1 MDLSTS
7 IHTAES
13 HTLYLEQVA
22 AQDGSQTQIS
32 NQAADADGSQTPI
45 TCMDAALYEAA
56 AYGRIDVLEQ
66 MSEDHFVVQLTPN
79 KNTVLHIAAQF
90 GQLDCVQYILGL
102 NSSSFL
108 LLRPNLKGD
117 TPLHHAAREGHL
129 TVVKALIDAAKRLH
143 QEIESGVGGDK
154 AIMRMTNEEE
164 NTALHEAVRYHHSEV
179 VKSLTE
185 EDPEFI
191 YGANITGYTLLYM
204 AAERGFEDLVNL
216 IIGTCTS
223 PAHSGMMGR
232 TALHA
237 AVIRNDQEMTARLLE
252 WKPDLTKEV
261 DENGWSPLHCA
272 AYLGYTA
279 IVEQL
284 LDKSPD
290 KSVTYLGIKD
300 SKKTALHIAANRH
313 HQDIV
318 KRLLSHSP
326 DCCEQVDDK
335 GNNVLHSA
343 IMSERYY
350 APGNIF
356 RDNSLLWVTGLIN
369 EKDAKGDTP
378 LHLLASYQVYDPFL
392 SENNRVDKMALNK
405 DKLTALDIL
414 SRANVKSGNISREVL
429 LKQLKEGEKVDVGPF
444 SWQEAINKDS
454 GSTGNGSADDNG
466 SSSKSK
472 DVGEDKII
480 SNINRIGET
489 HLIVAALVATVT
501 FAAGFTLPGG
511 YDSDGMATLTKKAAF
526 IAFIVTDT
534 IAVTLSV
541 SAVFVYFFMS
551 LHEDEGFLEKHLF
564 TGFYLTVF
572 GIGAMMVAFMTG
584 LYAVLPLSSGLPIVA
599 CIICSFFLLPFYFV
613 LRQAVKSAKQ

>member
-13 HTLYLEQVA
+13 HTLYLEQLA
-22 AQDGSQTQIS
+22 AQNGSQTQIS

-102 NSSSFL
+102 NSSSSL
-108 LLRPNLKGD
+108 LLKPNLKGD

-191 YGANITGYTLLYM
+191 YGANIAGYTLLYM

-237 AVIRNDQEMTARLLE
+237 AVIRNDQEMTARLLK

-300 SKKTALHIAANRH
+300 SKKTALHIAANRN

-318 KRLLSHSP
+318 KLLLSHSP

-343 IMSERYY
+343 IMSKMHF
-350 APGNIF
+350 ATGNILNN
-356 RDNSLLWVTGLIN
+356 NSLLRVRRLIN

-378 LHLLASYQVYDPFL
+378 LHLLASYQVCDPFL
-392 SENNRVDKMALNK
+392 SADNRVDKMALNK
-405 DKLTALDIL
+405 DKLTALDMF
-414 SRANVKSGNISREVL
+414 SRDKVRPRI
-429 LKQLKEGEKVDVGPF
+429 LKEEIGRQLREWEKVVVGPF

-454 GSTGNGSADDNG
+454 GGTSDGN
-466 SSSKSK
+466 SSKSEDVEK
-472 DVGEDKII
+472 DKSI
-480 SNINRIGET
+480 SATRREGET

-511 YDSDGMATLTKKAAF
+511 YNDNGMAILTKRAAF
-526 IAFIVTDT
+526 KAFIVTDT
-534 IAVTLSV
+534 MAVILSV

-551 LHEDEGFLEKHLF
+551 LHEDEDFLDKHLIM
-564 TGFYLTVF
+564 GFFLTVF
-572 GIGAMMVAFMTG
+572 SMGAMVVAFMTG
-584 LYAVLPLSSGLPIVA
+584 LYAVLPLSSGLPIVT
-599 CIICSFFLLPFYFV
+599 CIICCIFLLAFYFV
-613 LRQAVKSAKQ
+613 FRQLLNL

>member
-66 MSEDHFVVQLTPN
+66 
-79 KNTVLHIAAQF
+79 NTVLHIAAQF

-102 NSSSFL
+102 NSSSSL
-108 LLRPNLKGD
+108 LLKPNLKGD
-117 TPLHHAAREGHL
+117 TPLHLVAREGHL
-129 TVVKALIDAAKRLH
+129 IVVKALIDAAKRLH
-143 QEIESGVGGDK
+143 QEIGSGVGGEK

-179 VKSLTE
+179 
-185 EDPEFI
+185 FI

-237 AVIRNDQEMTARLLE
+237 AVIRNDQEWM
-252 WKPDLTKEV
+252 V
-261 DENGWSPLHCA
+261 SLHCA

-300 SKKTALHIAANRH
+300 SKKTALHIAANRN

-318 KRLLSHSP
+318 KLLLSHSQIVASKKTRK
-326 DCCEQVDDK
+326 ET
-335 GNNVLHSA
+335 H
-343 IMSERYY
+343 
-350 APGNIF
+350 
-356 RDNSLLWVTGLIN
+356 
-369 EKDAKGDTP
+369 
-378 LHLLASYQVYDPFL
+378 LHLLASYQVYDPSL
-392 SENNRVDKMALNK
+392 SEDNRVDKMALNK
-405 DKLTALDIL
+405 DKLTALDIFQGLTL
-414 SRANVKSGNISREVL
+414 SQEYSRFICFILIKFQEEIQSQLREWEKEV
-429 LKQLKEGEKVDVGPF
+429 VGPF

-454 GSTGNGSADDNG
+454 GS
-466 SSSKSK
+466 SKSEHVEK
-472 DVGEDKII
+472 DESI
-480 SNINRIGET
+480 SNRRRLGET

-511 YDSDGMATLTKKAAF
+511 YNDNGMAILTKRAAF
-526 IAFIVTDT
+526 KAFIVTDT
-534 IAVTLSV
+534 IAVILSV
-541 SAVFVYFFMS
+541 SAVYG
-551 LHEDEGFLEKHLF
+551 LFLTL
-564 TGFYLTVF
+564 LSM
-572 GIGAMMVAFMTG
+572 GAMVVAFMTG
-584 LYAVLPLSSGLPIVA
+584 LYAVLPFSSGLPIVT
-599 CIICSFFLLPFYFV
+599 CIICCIFLLAFYFV
-613 LRQAVKSAKQ
+613 FRQLFKSENE

>member
-90 GQLDCVQYILGL
+90 GELDCVQYILGL
-102 NSSSFL
+102 NSSSSL
-108 LLRPNLKGD
+108 LLKPNLKGD
-117 TPLHHAAREGHL
+117 TPLHPAAREGHL

-191 YGANITGYTLLYM
+191 YGANIAGYTLLYM

-237 AVIRNDQEMTARLLE
+237 AVIRNDQEMTARLLK

-300 SKKTALHIAANRH
+300 SKKTALHIAANRN

-318 KRLLSHSP
+318 KLLLSHS
-326 DCCEQVDDK
+326 QIVASK
-335 GNNVLHSA
+335 R
-343 IMSERYY
+343 ER
-350 APGNIF
+350 
-356 RDNSLLWVTGLIN
+356 RHT
-369 EKDAKGDTP
+369 
-378 LHLLASYQVYDPFL
+378 LHLLASYQVYDPSL
-392 SENNRVDKMALNK
+392 SEDNRVDKMALNK
-405 DKLTALDIL
+405 DKLTALDIF
-414 SRANVKSGNISREVL
+414 SRANVKPEEIQSQLREWE
-429 LKQLKEGEKVDVGPF
+429 KEVVGPF

-454 GSTGNGSADDNG
+454 GS
-466 SSSKSK
+466 SKA
-472 DVGEDKII
+472 
-480 SNINRIGET
+480 NMRLGET

-511 YDSDGMATLTKKAAF
+511 YNDNGMAILTKRAAF
-526 IAFIVTDT
+526 KAFIVTDT
-534 IAVTLSV
+534 IAVILSV
-541 SAVFVYFFMS
+541 SAVYG
-551 LHEDEGFLEKHLF
+551 LFLTL
-564 TGFYLTVF
+564 LSM
-572 GIGAMMVAFMTG
+572 GAMVVAFMTG
-584 LYAVLPLSSGLPIVA
+584 LYAVLPFSSGLPIVT
-599 CIICSFFLLPFYFV
+599 CIICCCIFLLAFYFV
-613 LRQAVKSAKQ
+613 FRQLYKHGNE

>member
-102 NSSSFL
+102 NSSSSL
-108 LLRPNLKGD
+108 LLKPNLKGD
-117 TPLHHAAREGHL
+117 TPLHLAAREGHL
-129 TVVKALIDAAKRLH
+129 TVVTALIDAAKRLH
-143 QEIESGVGGDK
+143 QEIESGIGGDK

-204 AAERGFEDLVNL
+204 AAERGFEDLVNS

-223 PAHSGMMGR
+223 PSHSGMMGR

-272 AYLGYTA
+272 AYLGHTA

-290 KSVTYLGIKD
+290 KSVTYLGLKD
-300 SKKTALHIAANRH
+300 SKKTALHIAANH
-313 HQDIV
+313 NHQDIV
-318 KRLLSHSP
+318 KLLLSHSP

-343 IMSERYY
+343 IMSERHH
-350 APGNIF
+350 ATRHILN
-356 RDNSLLWVTGLIN
+356 DNSLLMVRRLIN

-378 LHLLASYQVYDPFL
+378 LHLLASYQVYDPSL
-392 SENNRVDKMALNK
+392 SEDNRVDKMALNK
-405 DKLTALDIL
+405 DKLTALEIF
-414 SRANVKSGNISREVL
+414 SRANVK
-429 LKQLKEGEKVDVGPF
+429 P
-444 SWQEAINKDS
+444 
-454 GSTGNGSADDNG
+454 GSM
-466 SSSKSK
+466 
-472 DVGEDKII
+472 II
-480 SNINRIGET
+480 VRI
-489 HLIVAALVATVT
+489 
-501 FAAGFTLPGG
+501 
-511 YDSDGMATLTKKAAF
+511 LT
-526 IAFIVTDT
+526 
-534 IAVTLSV
+534 
-541 SAVFVYFFMS
+541 
-551 LHEDEGFLEKHLF
+551 
-564 TGFYLTVF
+564 
-572 GIGAMMVAFMTG
+572 
-584 LYAVLPLSSGLPIVA
+584 
-599 CIICSFFLLPFYFV
+599 
-613 LRQAVKSAKQ
+613 

>member
-102 NSSSFL
+102 NSSSSL
-108 LLRPNLKGD
+108 LLKPNLKGD

-300 SKKTALHIAANRH
+300 SKKTALHIAANRN

-318 KRLLSHSP
+318 KLLLSHS
-326 DCCEQVDDK
+326 QIVASK
-335 GNNVLHSA
+335 RH
-343 IMSERYY
+343 
-350 APGNIF
+350 
-356 RDNSLLWVTGLIN
+356 T
-369 EKDAKGDTP
+369 
-378 LHLLASYQVYDPFL
+378 LHLLASYQVYDPPL
-392 SENNRVDKMALNK
+392 SEDNRVDKMALNK

-414 SRANVKSGNISREVL
+414 SRANVKSGNISR
-429 LKQLKEGEKVDVGPF
+429 KVVVGPF

-511 YDSDGMATLTKKAAF
+511 YDSDGMATSIKKAAF

-541 SAVFVYFFMS
+541 SAD
-551 LHEDEGFLEKHLF
+551 EDFLEKHLLM
-564 TGFYLTVF
+564 GFYLTMF

>member
-1 MDLSTS
+1 
-7 IHTAES
+7 
-13 HTLYLEQVA
+13 
-22 AQDGSQTQIS
+22 
-32 NQAADADGSQTPI
+32 
-45 TCMDAALYEAA
+45 
-56 AYGRIDVLEQ
+56 
-66 MSEDHFVVQLTPN
+66 
-79 KNTVLHIAAQF
+79 
-90 GQLDCVQYILGL
+90 
-102 NSSSFL
+102 
-108 LLRPNLKGD
+108 
-117 TPLHHAAREGHL
+117 
-129 TVVKALIDAAKRLH
+129 
-143 QEIESGVGGDK
+143 
-154 AIMRMTNEEE
+154 
-164 NTALHEAVRYHHSEV
+164 
-179 VKSLTE
+179 
-185 EDPEFI
+185 
-191 YGANITGYTLLYM
+191 
-204 AAERGFEDLVNL
+204 
-216 IIGTCTS
+216 
-223 PAHSGMMGR
+223 MMGR

>member
-13 HTLYLEQVA
+13 HTLYLEQLA

-56 AYGRIDVLEQ
+56 AYGRIDVLKQ

-102 NSSSFL
+102 NSSSSL
-108 LLRPNLKGD
+108 LLKPNLKGD

-154 AIMRMTNEEE
+154 AIMRMKNEEE

-191 YGANITGYTLLYM
+191 YGANIAGYTLLYM

-216 IIGTCTS
+216 ILGTCTS
-223 PAHSGMMGR
+223 PSYSGMMGR

-237 AVIRNDQEMTARLLE
+237 AVIRNNQEITARLLE

-261 DENGWSPLHCA
+261 DEKGWSPLHCA
-272 AYLGYTA
+272 AYFGHTE

-284 LDKSPD
+284 LAKSPD

-300 SKKTALHIAANRH
+300 SKKTALHIAANRN

-318 KRLLSHSP
+318 KLLLSRFP

-335 GNNVLHSA
+335 GNNVLHFA
-343 IMSERYY
+343 MMSEQHFATSY
-350 APGNIF
+350 ILVE
-356 RDNSLLWVTGLIN
+356 NSLLQVRRLMN

-378 LHLLASYQVYDPFL
+378 LHLLASYQVLDTYWPKD
-392 SENNRVDKMALNK
+392 NRVDKMALNK
-405 DKLTALDIL
+405 DKLTAPDIF
-414 SRANVKSGNISREVL
+414 SRANVKPRASMNMKEIRSQWREWE
-429 LKQLKEGEKVDVGPF
+429 KEVVGPF
-444 SWQEAINKDS
+444 SWQEAINEDS
-454 GSTGNGSADDNG
+454 GGTSDGNN
-466 SSSKSK
+466 SKSEDVEK
-472 DVGEDKII
+472 DKRI
-480 SNINRIGET
+480 STTKRQGGT

-511 YDSDGMATLTKKAAF
+511 YNDNGMAILTKRADFK
-526 IAFIVTDT
+526 AFIVIDT
-534 IAVTLSV
+534 IAVILSL
-541 SAVFVYFFMS
+541 SAVLVYFSMS
-551 LHEDEGFLEKHLF
+551 FHEDEDFLDKHLIM
-564 TGFYLTVF
+564 GVVLTVSSM
-572 GIGAMMVAFMTG
+572 GAMVFAFMTG
-584 LYAVLPLSSGLPIVA
+584 LNAVLPLSSGLPTVIY
-599 CIICSFFLLPFYFV
+599 IICCIFLLVYYFV
-613 LRQAVKSAKQ
+613 YRQLPKDENKYLSL

>member
-102 NSSSFL
+102 NSSSSL
-108 LLRPNLKGD
+108 LLKPNLKGD

-191 YGANITGYTLLYM
+191 YGANIAGYTLLYM

-272 AYLGYTA
+272 AYLGHTA

-290 KSVTYLGIKD
+290 KFVTYLGIKD
-300 SKKTALHIAANRH
+300 SKKTALHIAANRN

-318 KRLLSHSP
+318 KLLLSHSP

-335 GNNVLHSA
+335 EIIH
-343 IMSERYY
+343 
-350 APGNIF
+350 
-356 RDNSLLWVTGLIN
+356 T
-369 EKDAKGDTP
+369 
-378 LHLLASYQVYDPFL
+378 LHLLASYQVYDPPL
-392 SENNRVDKMALNK
+392 SEDNRVDKMALNK

-429 LKQLKEGEKVDVGPF
+429 LKQLKEGEKVVVGPF

-511 YDSDGMATLTKKAAF
+511 YDSDGMATSIKKAAF

-541 SAVFVYFFMS
+541 SAD
-551 LHEDEGFLEKHLF
+551 EDFLEKHLLM
-564 TGFYLTVF
+564 GFYLTMF

>member
-90 GQLDCVQYILGL
+90 GQLECVQYILGL
-102 NSSSFL
+102 NTSSSL
-108 LLRPNLKGD
+108 LLKPNLKGD
-117 TPLHHAAREGHL
+117 TPLHLAAREDHL

-179 VKSLTE
+179 
-185 EDPEFI
+185 FI

-204 AAERGFEDLVNL
+204 AAERGFGDLVNL

-223 PAHSGMMGR
+223 PSHSGMMGR

-237 AVIRNDQEMTARLLE
+237 AVIRNDQEWM
-252 WKPDLTKEV
+252 V
-261 DENGWSPLHCA
+261 SLHCA
-272 AYLGYTA
+272 AYFGHTA

-290 KSVTYLGIKD
+290 KSVTYLGLKD
-300 SKKTALHIAANRH
+300 SKKTALHIAANRN

-318 KRLLSHSP
+318 KLLLSHS
-326 DCCEQVDDK
+326 QIVAS
-335 GNNVLHSA
+335 NSN
-343 IMSERYY
+343 
-350 APGNIF
+350 
-356 RDNSLLWVTGLIN
+356 NSLLRVRRLIN

-378 LHLLASYQVYDPFL
+378 LHLLASYQVYDPSL
-392 SENNRVDKMALNK
+392 SEDNRVDKMALNK
-405 DKLTALDIL
+405 DKLTALDIF
-414 SRANVKSGNISREVL
+414 SRANVKPGNMIIEWEKEV
-429 LKQLKEGEKVDVGPF
+429 VGPF

-454 GSTGNGSADDNG
+454 GGTSKSNSNS
-466 SSSKSK
+466 SSSKIK
-472 DVGEDKII
+472 DVRKAESI
-480 SNINRIGET
+480 STIKRQGET

-511 YDSDGMATLTKKAAF
+511 YNDNGMAILTKRAAF
-526 IAFIVTDT
+526 KAFIVTDT
-534 IAVTLSV
+534 IAVILSV

-551 LHEDEGFLEKHLF
+551 LHKDEEFLVKHLIM
-564 TGFYLTVF
+564 GFFLTLF
-572 GIGAMMVAFMTG
+572 SMGAMVVAFMTG
-584 LYAVLPLSSGLPIVA
+584 LYAVLPLSSGLPIVT
-599 CIICSFFLLPFYFV
+599 CIICCIVLLAFYFV
-613 LRQAVKSAKQ
+613 FRQLFKFIKESQGTLCLQFCRSCTAVRIPFLLKLEIIFF